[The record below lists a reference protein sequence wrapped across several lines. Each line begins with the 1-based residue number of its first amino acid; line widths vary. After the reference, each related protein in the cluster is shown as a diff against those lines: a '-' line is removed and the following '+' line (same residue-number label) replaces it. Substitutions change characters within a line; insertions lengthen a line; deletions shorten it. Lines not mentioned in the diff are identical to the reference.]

1 MLRERLSAD
10 LAFCHRRRWAGKP
23 AGIFSRLRLI
33 AGSRGFWLLTTHRL
47 SHWWL
52 NNPSRT
58 RSGSWQLR
66 LVSIPLSLLEWL
78 IKVATKSD
86 ILGNSDID
94 GGICLDDQ
102 GGIILGARKVG
113 PGTVIGHSTT
123 IGMNLADRGLPE
135 IGRNVWI
142 GSDCIIYGALTI
154 GDGATLL
161 PGTTLTKS
169 IPAGVVMR
177 GNPARLVR
185 RDFDNTALREQP
197 GLDVAQCLEAMQGT

>member
-1 MLRERLSAD
+1 MLQKRLSAD
-10 LAFCHRRRWAGKP
+10 LAFCHRRRWSGKP
-23 AGIFSRLRLI
+23 AGIFSCIWLM
-33 AGSRGFWLLTTHRL
+33 AGSRGLWLLTTHRL

-52 NNPSRT
+52 NNPARTGPRNWRSRLI
-58 RSGSWQLR
+58 S
-66 LVSIPLSLLEWL
+66 VPLSLLEWL

-86 ILGNSDID
+86 VLGNSDID
-94 GGICLDDQ
+94 GGVCLDDR
-102 GGIILGARKVG
+102 GGIILGARKIG

-142 GSDCIIYGALTI
+142 GANCIIYGALTI
-154 GDGATLL
+154 GDGATLM

-197 GLDVAQCLEAMQGT
+197 GLDPVQYIETMQDA